1 MLCFSFTPIPP
12 TRSRLRAPDKLGWPN
27 IGNTCSATN
36 QAEIKGSL
44 KRGGHRVLLLVT
56 RLGSGLL
63 IAIGWCA
70 FCAFSWLNSHI
81 LSAQMADILLV
92 EDKDSLR
99 RVLRLTLEN
108 AGYSVTEAGDA
119 HSALNEIATTRHR
132 LVLTDLRMPNGSG
145 LDVLRSARA
154 ADMDVPVIVMTAF
167 GSIDEAVQAMK
178 DGAHDFLQKPVDSN
192 HLLLLVERALEE
204 ARLRTENVLLREEW
218 SRRYGFPRII
228 GESETLKRAV
238 GETQRVA
245 QTEATVLLLGESGT
259 GKELFARAVHH
270 LSPRRDNA
278 FVAINCAAI
287 PETLI
292 ENELFGHERG
302 AFTGA
307 SDRRQGK
314 FELASGGTVFLDE
327 IGELP
332 LGVQGKLLR
341 AIEEKV
347 VDRIGG
353 RAPVAVDV
361 RVVAATNKDLRAAVD
376 NGQFRG
382 DLFFRLAVFPIEVPP
397 LRDRGDDIVLLAQH
411 FASEIGRELRGR
423 EAQLSPEAIEAVK
436 QHHWPGNV
444 RELENAIERACILS
458 DTLVLEPADLGLGPS
473 THATESLSK
482 LDLSGTLSEVAHRAL
497 RVVERR
503 KILGALEANS
513 GNKSKTAEDLGV
525 SYKTLLNKI
534 KEYAL

>member
-1 MLCFSFTPIPP
+1 
-12 TRSRLRAPDKLGWPN
+12 
-27 IGNTCSATN
+27 
-36 QAEIKGSL
+36 
-44 KRGGHRVLLLVT
+44 
-56 RLGSGLL
+56 
-63 IAIGWCA
+63 
-70 FCAFSWLNSHI
+70 
-81 LSAQMADILLV
+81 
-92 EDKDSLR
+92 
-99 RVLRLTLEN
+99 
-108 AGYSVTEAGDA
+108 
-119 HSALNEIATTRHR
+119 
-132 LVLTDLRMPNGSG
+132 MPNGSG
-145 LDVLRSARA
+145 LDVLRAARA
-154 ADMDVPVIVMTAF
+154 ADSDVPVIVMTAF

-192 HLLLLVERALEE
+192 HLLLLVDRALEQ
-204 ARLRTENVLLREEW
+204 ARLRTENILLKEDW

-228 GESETLKRAV
+228 GESDVIKRTV

-270 LSPRRDNA
+270 LSNRRDKP

-307 SDRRQGK
+307 NDRRQGK

-332 LGVQGKLLR
+332 LAVQGKLLR

-353 RAPVAVDV
+353 RAPVQVDV
-361 RVVAATNKDLRAAVD
+361 RVVAATNKDLKTAVEQ
-376 NGQFRG
+376 GEFRG
-382 DLFFRLAVFPIEVPP
+382 DLLFRLAVFPLEIPA
-397 LRDRGDDIVLLAQH
+397 LRDREDDIVLLAHH
-411 FASEIGRELRGR
+411 FASQIGQEIRGR
-423 EAQLSPEAIEAVK
+423 AGVMSPEAVNEIK
-436 QHHWPGNV
+436 KHNWPGNV

-458 DTLVLEPADLGLGPS
+458 DDLILQPRDLGFIANQNS
-473 THATESLSK
+473 NNETVQD

-497 RVVERR
+497 ALVERK
-503 KILGALEANS
+503 KIIEALENNS
-513 GNKSKTAEDLGV
+513 GNKSRTAEDLGI
-525 SYKTLLNKI
+525 SYKTLLNKL
-534 KEYAL
+534 KDYGL

>member
-1 MLCFSFTPIPP
+1 
-12 TRSRLRAPDKLGWPN
+12 
-27 IGNTCSATN
+27 
-36 QAEIKGSL
+36 
-44 KRGGHRVLLLVT
+44 
-56 RLGSGLL
+56 
-63 IAIGWCA
+63 
-70 FCAFSWLNSHI
+70 
-81 LSAQMADILLV
+81 MADILLV

-108 AGYSVTEAGDA
+108 AGYSVAEAVDA
-119 HSALNEIATTRHR
+119 SSALNEIATARHR
-132 LVLTDLRMPNGSG
+132 LILTDLRMPNGSG
-145 LDVLRSARA
+145 LDVLRSARS
-154 ADMDVPVIVMTAF
+154 ADADVPVIVMTAF

-192 HLLLLVERALEE
+192 HLLLLVERALEQ

-218 SRRYGFPRII
+218 SRRYGFPRIV
-228 GESETLKRAV
+228 GESDALKRAV

-270 LSPRRDNA
+270 LSPRRDKP

-307 SDRRQGK
+307 TDRRQGK
-314 FELASGGTVFLDE
+314 FELAAGGTVFLDE

-332 LGVQGKLLR
+332 LAVQGKLLR

-361 RVVAATNKDLRAAVD
+361 RVVAATNKDLKAAVE
-376 NGQFRG
+376 NGEFRG
-382 DLFFRLAVFPIEVPP
+382 DLFFRLAVFPIEIPP
-397 LRDRGDDIVLLAQH
+397 LRDRGDDVVLLARH
-411 FASEIGRELRGR
+411 FAAEIGNELRGR
-423 EAQLSPEAIEAVK
+423 EAQLNPEAESALR
-436 QHHWPGNV
+436 QHRWPGNV
-444 RELENAIERACILS
+444 RELANAIERACILT
-458 DTLVLEPADLGLGPS
+458 DTMTLDARDLGLGDVD
-473 THATESLSK
+473 TGTTARDGDAEVLSQ
-482 LDLSGTLSEVAHRAL
+482 LDLSGTLSDVGHRAL
-497 RVVERR
+497 RLVERR
-503 KILGALEANS
+503 KIVHVLEANL

-525 SYKTLLNKI
+525 SYKTLLNKM

>member
-1 MLCFSFTPIPP
+1 MLP
-12 TRSRLRAPDKLGWPN
+12 
-27 IGNTCSATN
+27 
-36 QAEIKGSL
+36 
-44 KRGGHRVLLLVT
+44 V
-56 RLGSGLL
+56 
-63 IAIGWCA
+63 
-70 FCAFSWLNSHI
+70 
-81 LSAQMADILLV
+81 ADILLV

-108 AGYSVTEAGDA
+108 AGYSVAEAIDA
-119 HSALNEIATTRHR
+119 RAALNEIADARNR

-145 LDVLRSARA
+145 LDVLRAARA
-154 ADMDVPVIVMTAF
+154 ADPDVPVIVMTAF

-192 HLLLLVERALEE
+192 HLLLLVERALEQ
-204 ARLRTENVLLREEW
+204 ARLRTENILLREEW
-218 SRRYGFPRII
+218 SRRYGFPRIL
-228 GESETLKRAV
+228 GESDILKRAV

-245 QTEATVLLLGESGT
+245 QTETTVLLLGESGT

-270 LSPRRDNA
+270 LSPRRNHP

-307 SDRRQGK
+307 NDRRQGK
-314 FELASGGTVFLDE
+314 FELAAGGTVFLDE

-361 RVVAATNKDLRAAVD
+361 RVVAATNKDLKSAVE
-376 NGQFRG
+376 GGEFRG

-397 LRDRGDDIVLLAQH
+397 LRDRGDDIVLLAEH

-423 EAQLSPEAIEAVK
+423 EARFSTEALAALK
-436 QHHWPGNV
+436 QHRWPGNV
-444 RELENAIERACILS
+444 RELENAIERACIIS
-458 DTLVLEPADLGLGPS
+458 DSLILQPSDLGLGPS
-473 THATESLSK
+473 DVPESESLDQ
-482 LDLSGTLSEVAHRAL
+482 LDLSGTLSEAGHRVL
-497 RVVERR
+497 RLVERR
-503 KILGALEANS
+503 KIRGALEANL
-513 GNKSKTAEDLGV
+513 GNKSKTAEDLGI

>member
-1 MLCFSFTPIPP
+1 
-12 TRSRLRAPDKLGWPN
+12 
-27 IGNTCSATN
+27 
-36 QAEIKGSL
+36 
-44 KRGGHRVLLLVT
+44 
-56 RLGSGLL
+56 
-63 IAIGWCA
+63 
-70 FCAFSWLNSHI
+70 
-81 LSAQMADILLV
+81 MADILLV

-108 AGYSVTEAGDA
+108 AGYSVAEANDA
-119 HSALNEIATTRHR
+119 RAALNEIATSRHR

-154 ADMDVPVIVMTAF
+154 ADADVPVIVMTAF

-192 HLLLLVERALEE
+192 HLLLLVERALEQ
-204 ARLRTENVLLREEW
+204 ARLRTENILLREEW
-218 SRRYGFPRII
+218 SRRYGFPRIL
-228 GESETLKRAV
+228 GESEALKRAV

-270 LSPRRDNA
+270 LSPRRDKP

-292 ENELFGHERG
+292 ENEFFGHERG

-332 LGVQGKLLR
+332 LAVQGKLLR

-361 RVVAATNKDLRAAVD
+361 RVVAATNKELKAAVD
-376 NGQFRG
+376 AGQFRG

-397 LRDRGDDIVLLAQH
+397 LRDRDDDILLLARH
-411 FASEIGRELRGR
+411 FAAEIGKELRGR
-423 EAQLSPEAIEAVK
+423 EAQLTPDALAALT

-458 DTLVLEPADLGLGPS
+458 DTLMLEPGDLGLGPS
-473 THATESLSK
+473 GIREVESLEQ
-482 LDLSGTLSEVAHRAL
+482 LDLSGTLSEAAHRAL
-497 RVVERR
+497 QVVERR
-503 KILGALEANS
+503 KIASALEANL

-534 KEYAL
+534 KDYSL

>member
-1 MLCFSFTPIPP
+1 
-12 TRSRLRAPDKLGWPN
+12 
-27 IGNTCSATN
+27 
-36 QAEIKGSL
+36 
-44 KRGGHRVLLLVT
+44 
-56 RLGSGLL
+56 
-63 IAIGWCA
+63 
-70 FCAFSWLNSHI
+70 
-81 LSAQMADILLV
+81 MADILLV

-108 AGYSVTEAGDA
+108 AGYTVAEAADA
-119 HSALNEIATTRHR
+119 RAALNEIANSRHR
-132 LVLTDLRMPNGSG
+132 LILTDLRMPNGSG
-145 LDVLRSARA
+145 LDVLRSARS
-154 ADMDVPVIVMTAF
+154 ADADVPVIVMTAF

-192 HLLLLVERALEE
+192 HLLLLVDRALEQ

-228 GESETLKRAV
+228 GESEVVKRAV
-238 GETQRVA
+238 AETQRVA

-270 LSPRRDNA
+270 LSPRRDKP

-332 LGVQGKLLR
+332 LAVQGKLLR
-341 AIEEKV
+341 AIEEKMI
-347 VDRIGG
+347 DRIGG

-361 RVVAATNKDLRAAVD
+361 RVVAATNKDLKAAVD
-376 NGQFRG
+376 QGQFRG
-382 DLFFRLAVFPIEVPP
+382 DLFFRLAVFPIEIPP
-397 LRDRGDDIVLLAQH
+397 LRDRGEDVTLLARH

-423 EAQLSPEAIEAVK
+423 EAQLSGEAAAALK
-436 QHHWPGNV
+436 GHHWPGNV

-458 DTLVLEPADLGLGPS
+458 DTMILEPADLGLSRNVKDEPD
-473 THATESLSK
+473 ALAQ
-482 LDLSGTLSEVAHRAL
+482 LDLSG
-497 RVVERR
+497 
-503 KILGALEANS
+503 
-513 GNKSKTAEDLGV
+513 
-525 SYKTLLNKI
+525 
-534 KEYAL
+534 

>member
-1 MLCFSFTPIPP
+1 M
-12 TRSRLRAPDKLGWPN
+12 R
-27 IGNTCSATN
+27 
-36 QAEIKGSL
+36 
-44 KRGGHRVLLLVT
+44 
-56 RLGSGLL
+56 
-63 IAIGWCA
+63 
-70 FCAFSWLNSHI
+70 
-81 LSAQMADILLV
+81 DILLV

-108 AGYSVTEAGDA
+108 NGYTVNEASDA
-119 HSALNEIATTRHR
+119 RSALNEIATSRYR
-132 LVLTDLRMPNGSG
+132 LILTDLRMPHGSG
-145 LDVLRSARA
+145 MDVLHASKA
-154 ADMDVPVIVMTAF
+154 ADNDVPVIVMTAF

-192 HLLLLVERALEE
+192 HLMLLVERALEQ
-204 ARLRTENVLLREEW
+204 AKLRTENLLLREEW
-218 SRRYGFPRII
+218 AKRYGFPRIL
-228 GESETLKRAV
+228 GESEVLKKAV

-270 LSPRRDNA
+270 LSERRDKP

-307 SDRRQGK
+307 NERRLGK

-332 LGVQGKLLR
+332 LAVQGKLLR
-341 AIEEKV
+341 AIEERM

-353 RAPVAVDV
+353 RAPVTVDV
-361 RVVAATNKDLRAAVD
+361 RVVAATNKDLKTAVAE
-376 NGQFRG
+376 GQFRS
-382 DLFFRLAVFPIEVPP
+382 DLYFRLAVFPLEIPP
-397 LRDRGDDIVLLAQH
+397 LRDREDDVVLLGRH
-411 FASEIGRELRGR
+411 FAAQIGKELRGR
-423 EAQLSPEAIEAVK
+423 EATLTEAAVAAIRS
-436 QHHWPGNV
+436 HRWPGNV

-458 DTLVLEPADLGLGPS
+458 DTMELTPSDLGLVNEGV
-473 THATESLSK
+473 ESGS
-482 LDLSGTLSEVAHRAL
+482 LDQLDMEGTLSDVAQRAQTFA
-497 RVVERR
+497 ERK
-503 KILGALEANS
+503 KISAVLEANG
-513 GNKSKTAEDLGV
+513 GNKTQTAEDLGV
-525 SYKTLLNKI
+525 SYKTLLNKL